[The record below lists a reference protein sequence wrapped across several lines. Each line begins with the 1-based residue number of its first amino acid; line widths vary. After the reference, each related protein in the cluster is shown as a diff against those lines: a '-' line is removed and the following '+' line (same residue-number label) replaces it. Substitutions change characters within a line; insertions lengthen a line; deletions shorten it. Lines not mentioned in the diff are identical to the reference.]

1 MPGKRRSHGKWLPD
15 SNAAERAPN
24 RSCTPRYSPLG
35 FCASSCGTFRQL
47 LSVRDDNEVLSG
59 KIPFPF
65 NALESERKC
74 RGASFFDAAH
84 IKKRFFSQLRD
95 VKIQAGGLC
104 ACFGP
109 SVSSEERRVRE
120 EGCQYV

>member
-1 MPGKRRSHGKWLPD
+1 MPGKRRSHGKWLPN

-47 LSVRDDNEVLSG
+47 LSVCGDNEVPSG

-65 NALESERKC
+65 NALESEREC
-74 RGASFFDAAH
+74 RESSFFEATHKKKPAIPRWRDSDAAE
-84 IKKRFFSQLRD
+84 IGRAS
-95 VKIQAGGLC
+95 C
-104 ACFGP
+104 
-109 SVSSEERRVRE
+109 RE
-120 EGCQYV
+120 IWG

>member
-47 LSVRDDNEVLSG
+47 LSVCDDNEVLSG

-74 RGASFFDAAH
+74 REASFFAAGQIGRASCRGRVCKFVYIPVVFDYLK
-84 IKKRFFSQLRD
+84 IKREKLRT
-95 VKIQAGGLC
+95 C
-104 ACFGP
+104 
-109 SVSSEERRVRE
+109 E
-120 EGCQYV
+120 

>member
-47 LSVRDDNEVLSG
+47 SSVCDDNEVPSG
-59 KIPFPF
+59 KIPFLF
-65 NALESERKC
+65 NALGSERKC
-74 RGASFFDAAH
+74 RGASFFDAEN
-84 IKKRFFSQLRD
+84 IKKRDRKSTRLN
-95 VKIQAGGLC
+95 
-104 ACFGP
+104 
-109 SVSSEERRVRE
+109 SSH
-120 EGCQYV
+120 

>member
-24 RSCTPRYSPLG
+24 RSCKPRYSPLG

-47 LSVRDDNEVLSG
+47 LSVCDDNEVLSG

-74 RGASFFDAAH
+74 RGASFFDEAH
-84 IKKRFFSQLRD
+84 IKKRFRSKEHTSNLQSLMRTPYA
-95 VKIQAGGLC
+95 IICLQ
-104 ACFGP
+104 
-109 SVSSEERRVRE
+109 
-120 EGCQYV
+120 QQ